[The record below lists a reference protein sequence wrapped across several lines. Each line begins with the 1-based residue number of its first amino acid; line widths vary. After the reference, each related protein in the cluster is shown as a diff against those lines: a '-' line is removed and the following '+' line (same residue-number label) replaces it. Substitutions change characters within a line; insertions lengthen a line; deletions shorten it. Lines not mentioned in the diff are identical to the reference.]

1 MSISPQQKT
10 IVITGCSSG
19 FGRATSLHMAI
30 QGWEVFATVRKEADQ
45 ESLLSEAAT
54 LRCKEQ
60 LTPLICDIT
69 LSEQVAALAQTVAA
83 STSRLDAL
91 LNNAGTTY
99 AAPMELLAPNDL
111 RAQFEI
117 NVIAHVAV
125 TQALLPLLKA
135 AKGTII
141 NVSSVAGRIA
151 TPVLGPYAA
160 SKFALEAISDA
171 WRVELAPFGL
181 QVVVIEP
188 DSYATSIWKTST
200 DRAIANMEQYRGG
213 PYERLFRAVEKFSDR
228 AATHG
233 HPPQEFADTVEKIL
247 TSHRPHTRYVL
258 PRADI
263 WTIRLHQLLPD
274 RLWDR
279 LVRRMLKW

>member
-1 MSISPQQKT
+1 MSMASQRKT

-19 FGRATSLHMAI
+19 FGRVTALHMA
-30 QGWEVFATVRKEADQ
+30 QLGWRVFATVRKEADQ
-45 ESLLSEAAT
+45 ENLLTEAAR
-54 LRCKEQ
+54 LRCKEN
-60 LTPLICDIT
+60 LTPWICDIT
-69 LSEQVAALAQTVAA
+69 SCEQVTTLAQTVSA

-99 AAPMELLAPNDL
+99 AAPMELLAPEDL

-125 TQALLPLLKA
+125 TQAFLPLLKTSR
-135 AKGTII
+135 GTMI

-151 TPVLGPYAA
+151 TPLLGAYAA

-171 WRVELAPFGL
+171 WRIELAPFGV
-181 QVVVIEP
+181 QVVLIEP
-188 DSYATSIWKTST
+188 NSYATRIWQTSK
-200 DRAIANMEQYRGG
+200 DRAITRMEQHRGG
-213 PYERLFRAVEKFSDR
+213 PYERLLSAVEKFSDR
-228 AATHG
+228 AARQG
-233 HPPQEFADTVEKIL
+233 HAPQEFAETVEKIL
-247 TSHRPHTRYVL
+247 ASRQPRTRYVL
-258 PRADI
+258 PHTDI
-263 WTIRLHQLLPD
+263 GAILLHSLLPD